1 MRRFLVCAVVLA
13 VLVATAFV
21 AGGYVLF
28 SRSQADPL
36 TEADAIVV
44 LGGDTDGRIDY
55 GLRLAREGYAHTVVI
70 SDSYPAD
77 DVTVRRACASG
88 TPSITV
94 ICFVPDP
101 WTTQGEAM
109 FASRLARERG
119 WSRLIVVSWNWHLV
133 RARFIFHQCFDGE
146 LTMRPVPRTY
156 DDYGPAQ
163 WVSVYAYQYAAF
175 AKAMTL
181 GCRMPPQ
188 SQASSALTAEVT
200 ASSSSLARARAAA
213 N

>member
-13 VLVATAFV
+13 ALVATAFV

-70 SDSYPAD
+70 SDSYPAE
-77 DVTVRRACASG
+77 DVTV
-88 TPSITV
+88 
-94 ICFVPDP
+94 
-101 WTTQGEAM
+101 
-109 FASRLARERG
+109 
-119 WSRLIVVSWNWHLV
+119 
-133 RARFIFHQCFDGE
+133 
-146 LTMRPVPRTY
+146 
-156 DDYGPAQ
+156 
-163 WVSVYAYQYAAF
+163 YAAF
-175 AKAMTL
+175 AKAMAL